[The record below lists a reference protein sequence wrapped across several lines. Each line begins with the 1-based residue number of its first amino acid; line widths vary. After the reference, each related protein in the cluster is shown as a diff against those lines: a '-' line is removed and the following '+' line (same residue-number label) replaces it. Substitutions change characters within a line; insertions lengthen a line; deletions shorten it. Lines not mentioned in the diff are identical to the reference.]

1 MSTNMNHSV
10 LTNSASPVDRV
21 NKLNTVG
28 AAGNV
33 GTDGEATDNRI
44 QILA

>member
-1 MSTNMNHSV
+1 MSTNTNHSV
-10 LTNSASPVDRV
+10 LTNSASPVDRM

-28 AAGNV
+28 AGNAGPE
-33 GTDGEATDNRI
+33 GEDNRI

>member
-1 MSTNMNHSV
+1 MANNINHSV
-10 LTNSASPVDRV
+10 LTASASPVDRV
-21 NKLNTVG
+21 NKLNTQ

-33 GTDGEATDNRI
+33 GVEGEDRI

>member
-1 MSTNMNHSV
+1 MANNTNHSV
-10 LTNSASPVDRV
+10 LTNSASPVDRM

-28 AAGNV
+28 AGNAGQ
-33 GTDGEATDNRI
+33 DGEDNRI